1 MHIHS
6 AKFIQS
12 CETYLKCPKMD
23 KPEYAFIGR
32 SNVGKSSLINSI
44 ISMKNLARVSGKPG
58 KTQIIN
64 HFLINESWYLVD
76 LPGYGYAKVSKDKK
90 GQWEKFLTEYILKR
104 ENLMCVFV
112 LVDIR
117 LEPQASDVDFM
128 EWLAIDD
135 IPFVIAFTKTDK
147 LNKSQLAQALT
158 RYQKY
163 LSGTWESFPNYFM
176 TSSKTHTGKKEILEF
191 IGNSNILFRPITNS
205 KASPM

>member
-1 MHIHS
+1 MIIRS

-12 CETYLKCPKMD
+12 CETYLKCPKSD

-44 ISMKNLARVSGKPG
+44 IGIKNLARVSGKPG

-64 HFLINESWYLVD
+64 HFLINEAWYLVD

-90 GQWEKFLTEYILKR
+90 GQWEIFLTEYILKR
-104 ENLMCVFV
+104 DNLMCVFV

-128 EWLAIDD
+128 EWLAIDN

-147 LNKSQLAQALT
+147 LKKSQLAQALE

-176 TSSKTHTGKKEILEF
+176 TSAKEHTGKKEILEF
-191 IGNSNILFRPITNS
+191 IEATN
-205 KASPM
+205 KIFKKVP

>member
-1 MHIHS
+1 MHIKS

-12 CETYLKCPKMD
+12 CDTYLNCPKPD

-32 SNVGKSSLINSI
+32 SNVGKSSLINLLTGV
-44 ISMKNLARVSGKPG
+44 KNLARVSGKPG

-64 HFLINESWYLVD
+64 HFLINDSWFLVD

-104 ENLMCVFV
+104 KNLVCVFV

-117 LEPQASDVDFM
+117 LEPQQSDVDFM
-128 EWLAIDD
+128 EWLAIDS

-147 LNKSQLAQALT
+147 LNKSQLTQAFT

-163 LSGTWESFPNYFM
+163 LSGTWESFPNHFI
-176 TSSKTHTGKKEILEF
+176 TSAKTNTGKQEILDF
-191 IGNSNILFRPITNS
+191 IDDSNNLFKLQPPIKTD
-205 KASPM
+205 